1 MGNLADDGYQW
12 WVRSDERSTHGA
24 IAVVSN
30 RNRGAL
36 SAYLVHLH
44 DISCIF
50 MTCRA
55 SETFNR
61 RTGSSV
67 NDPTTLSSFPILYRK
82 VL

>member
-1 MGNLADDGYQW
+1 MGNLADDGCQW
-12 WVRSDERSTHGA
+12 WVRSDERSPGGA

-30 RNRGAL
+30 RYRDVL
-36 SAYLVHLH
+36 SAHIVRSH